1 MIMSNEPQNTNLPER
16 RQSDPKKS
24 IVLGNIRE
32 IPLDGLPEEVI
43 QELRKDYAKGVIDVN
58 NLAMKYGVETQALA
72 ATLRNMSQETLTAS
86 KENTH
91 ITITRTQEDSL
102 GKTEVIMGNT
112 ETAKKGKLTRS
123 QSGLPD
129 YTLAYIIAA
138 VVVIIIL
145 ALIVKR

>member
-1 MIMSNEPQNTNLPER
+1 MNTDESRNLPER
-16 RQSDPKKS
+16 RPDSKKS

-32 IPLDGLPEEVI
+32 IGLEGLSEEAV
-43 QELRKDYAKGVIDVN
+43 QELRREYAKGMIEVN
-58 NLAMKYGVETQALA
+58 ALALKYGVETQALA
-72 ATLRNMSQETLTAS
+72 AALRNMSQETVTAS

-91 ITITRTQEDSL
+91 ITMTRTQEDSL

-112 ETAKKGKLTRS
+112 ETARKGKLTRA

-138 VVVIIIL
+138 VVIVIIL
-145 ALIVKR
+145 ALLLRR